1 MIGVAIMLGVPER
14 ETVYAVP
21 QGLPKEGGR
30 ERSRLDGLPCQ
41 DLVGKVTPCASTS
54 GGVAADKKSY
64 SEERVDYVV
73 LLTP

>member
-1 MIGVAIMLGVPER
+1 MMLGVPKR
-14 ETVYAVP
+14 EGVYVVP
-21 QGLPKEGGR
+21 QGLPKEGER

-41 DLVGKVTPCASTS
+41 DLVGRVAPCASTS

-64 SEERVDYVV
+64 SKERVDYVV